1 MIPDQMTEL
10 AARLRELARTF
21 QSVVFSSTNTVP
33 PIYTDL
39 DSAADLIASMA
50 QRVPQSVRERWN
62 IERDKDGTL
71 LVCFN
76 EHEKGL
82 GCRYERFVPES
93 AQRVPLPGHEIVTMY
108 AECPRSDAEMIE
120 FARAIEQA
128 HGIRSER

>member
-1 MIPDQMTEL
+1 MTPDQMTEL
-10 AARLRELARTF
+10 AARLRQQA
-21 QSVVFSSTNTVP
+21 SVASIFDEGRKQRSA
-33 PIYTDL
+33 DL
-39 DSAADLIASMA
+39 DRAADLIESMA

-93 AQRVPLPGHEIVTMY
+93 AQRVPL
-108 AECPRSDAEMIE
+108 SDADVEALA
-120 FARAIEQA
+120 FRADTQGGGAARGMRNAADGRE
-128 HGIRSER
+128 G